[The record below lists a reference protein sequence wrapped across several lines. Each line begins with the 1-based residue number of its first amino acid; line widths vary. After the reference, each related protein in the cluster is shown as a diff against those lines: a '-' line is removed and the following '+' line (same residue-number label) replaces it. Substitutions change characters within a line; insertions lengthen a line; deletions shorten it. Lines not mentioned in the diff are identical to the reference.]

1 MNPNPLKN
9 NPKLFPSLA
18 SAVERRAALKA
29 QGKKLVLTNGCFDLL
44 HCGHVSYLQEAAKLG
59 DELWIGL
66 NAAESV
72 RALKGPTRPVQ
83 GDDERA
89 FTLAALECVAGIFLF
104 RTPRL
109 DAEIRAL
116 APDVYAKAGDYTLET
131 LDASERAALL
141 EAGTEI
147 RFLPFLPGFSTT
159 SLIAKIAAAARAG
172 TL

>member
-18 SAVERRAALKA
+18 AAVERRAALKA
-29 QGKKLVLTNGCFDLL
+29 QRKKLVVTNGCFD
-44 HCGHVSYLQEAAKLG
+44 AAKLG

-131 LDASERAALL
+131 LDAAERAALL
-141 EAGTEI
+141 DAGTEI

>member
-116 APDVYAKAGDYTLET
+116 APDVYAKAGAYPLET

-141 EAGTEI
+141 DAGTEI

>member
-89 FTLAALECVAGIFLF
+89 FTLARLDGCPRIFPSP
-104 RTPRL
+104 RPRL
-109 DAEIRAL
+109 DAEIRPL
-116 APDVYAKAGDYTLET
+116 APDAYARAGDYPLET
-131 LDASERAALL
+131 LDASGRAALL